1 MSIILIQVFLLC
13 GGAISSPEQCE
24 RLLGEIFRDFFD
36 DENLILRPEMTA
48 RDVDGWDS
56 LAHVR
61 LLLTIE
67 RKYQIKFSAP
77 EVGGLR
83 TVAELTSL
91 VARKTRSD

>member
-1 MSIILIQVFLLC
+1 M
-13 GGAISSPEQCE
+13 
-24 RLLGEIFRDFFD
+24 LGEIFRELFD
-36 DENLILRPEMTA
+36 DDHLILRPDMTA

-67 RKYQIKFSAP
+67 RKFHIKFSAS

-83 TVAELTSL
+83 SVGDLVSL
-91 VARKTRSD
+91 VARKIAAA

>member
-1 MSIILIQVFLLC
+1 
-13 GGAISSPEQCE
+13 
-24 RLLGEIFRDFFD
+24 
-36 DENLILRPEMTA
+36 MTA

-67 RKYQIKFSAP
+67 RKFQIKFSAP

-83 TVAELTSL
+83 SVGDLVSL
-91 VARKTRSD
+91 VAHKTNAM